1 MDWLVTLGI
10 VVVAAGT
17 VFATVI
23 GIAVHDL
30 RGHLRRGISDASN
43 RQALSLRK
51 VTDNMA
57 AVQKELREAQAQLGD
72 ENKQVLMRY
81 MVYGSSIAGGGLLA
95 GLILPT
101 LLRVRRKRNDQW
113 V

>member
-57 AVQKELREAQAQLGD
+57 AVQKELREAQAQIEALVRANRRLSGRLAELSARVEADGD
-72 ENKQVLMRY
+72 GGMMMDDDDRVLH
-81 MVYGSSIAGGGLLA
+81 
-95 GLILPT
+95 
-101 LLRVRRKRNDQW
+101 
-113 V
+113 